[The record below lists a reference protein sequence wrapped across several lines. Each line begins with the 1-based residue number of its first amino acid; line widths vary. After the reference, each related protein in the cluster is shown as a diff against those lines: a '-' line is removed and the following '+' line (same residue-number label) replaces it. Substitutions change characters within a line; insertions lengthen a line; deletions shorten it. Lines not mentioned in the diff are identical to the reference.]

1 MDDGFEERI
10 RDIRRRIAELRNRL
24 HSTRPD
30 RAQKPDE
37 VVEQRQSV
45 DEARERKNAELEAIK
60 AKLTGRK
67 K

>member
-24 HSTRPD
+24 HSTQPD
-30 RAQKPDE
+30 SVQKPDK

-45 DEARERKNAELEAIK
+45 DEARERKNAELEEIK
-60 AKLTGRK
+60 AKLLGRK